1 MIPSL
6 NQHKRLR
13 RRHVMLCCVMLYYVR
28 LDESGLFMRN
38 KKLPL
43 KATTVISLSERQTIE
58 LDGNG

>member
-1 MIPSL
+1 
-6 NQHKRLR
+6 
-13 RRHVMLCCVMLYYVR
+13 MLCRVMLYYIR

>member
-1 MIPSL
+1 
-6 NQHKRLR
+6 
-13 RRHVMLCCVMLYYVR
+13 MLCCIMLYYVR

-43 KATTVISLSERQTIE
+43 KATTVISLSQSQVIE